1 MISSSVKTIRDIA
14 QKLFGSKKKLVLC
27 QRANSLDGSSIT
39 ISFPLSQSEWHQSGE
54 SKIWPLFFIKNLLRT
69 EL

>member
-14 QKLFGSKKKLVLC
+14 QI
-27 QRANSLDGSSIT
+27 SLDSSSIN

-54 SKIWPLFFIKNLLRT
+54 SKIWSLFFIKKIVTNRALITSKR
-69 EL
+69 

>member
-14 QKLFGSKKKLVLC
+14 QI
-27 QRANSLDGSSIT
+27 SLNGSSIN

-54 SKIWPLFFIKNLLRT
+54 SKIWPLFFIKKIVTNRALITSKR
-69 EL
+69 